1 MEESIRSVYILAGQI
16 SFVITNIGSYVVSG
30 IPMFSDD
37 NNSWQN
43 NILIKADTIDEAKLW
58 VNKHYG
64 LK

>member
-37 NNSWQN
+37 DNSWQN

>member
-16 SFVITNIGSYVVSG
+16 SFVITNIGSYVVSC
-30 IPMFSDD
+30 IPMFSDGD
-37 NNSWQN
+37 NSWQN